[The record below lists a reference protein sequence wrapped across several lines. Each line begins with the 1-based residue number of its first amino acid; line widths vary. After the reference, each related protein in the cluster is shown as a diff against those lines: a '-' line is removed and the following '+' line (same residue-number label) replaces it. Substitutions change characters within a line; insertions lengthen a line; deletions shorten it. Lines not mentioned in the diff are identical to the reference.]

1 MKYLLII
8 GDGMAD
14 NPVPSLGGKT
24 PLEHAAKP
32 FIDSLAR
39 RGEVGSVLTVP
50 EGLPAGSDTAIL
62 SIFGNDPTV
71 CFTGRSPL
79 EAAGAGVQL
88 KAGDISYR
96 LNMVSLDLADRYAD
110 SVILSHNAGSIDG
123 ETSMALIRWLC
134 EQPEFA
140 ACLAKLDIVIHP
152 TPSFRHIAVQG
163 KGGID
168 GLVATPPHDILKSAI
183 GPYLPKGCPEAEI
196 LNEAQEIASRLLPSH
211 PLNRARIEA
220 GKLPANGIW
229 FWAEGSAVLL
239 DDFTEKYGVSGA
251 VISAVPLVFGIAA
264 LGKPDTI
271 EVEGATG
278 ELDTNYEGKVEA
290 AIRAFDR
297 YDFVGVHIEA
307 PDECTHN
314 GDLEGKIR
322 AIEYLDGRVTKPIV
336 EALERR
342 GEPFR
347 LLMLS
352 DHKTLTSTRTH
363 DGDPVPYLIYDSRNT
378 DGCGR
383 DYTEKSGESGAFIKP
398 GYGLIAKLFEK

>member
-24 PLEHAAKP
+24 PLEYAKKP
-32 FIDSLAR
+32 VIDSLAS

-96 LNMVSLDLADRYAD
+96 LNMVSLDLADHYPD

-134 EQPEFA
+134 EQEEFA
-140 ACLAKLDIVIHP
+140 ACLAKLEIVIHP

-183 GPYLPKGCPEAEI
+183 GSYLLKGCPEAEI

-211 PLNRARIEA
+211 PLNKARVAA

-264 LGKPDTI
+264 LGKLDTI

-314 GDLEGKIR
+314 GDLEGKIK
-322 AIEYLDGRVTKPIV
+322 AIEYLDSRVTKPIV

-363 DGDPVPYLIYDSRNT
+363 DGDPVPYLIYDSRSS

-383 DYTEKSGESGAFIKP
+383 DYTEQSGEAGAFIKP
-398 GYGLIAKLFEK
+398 GYELISKLFER

>member
-14 NPVPSLGGKT
+14 NPVPELGDKT
-24 PLEHAAKP
+24 PLETAKKP
-32 FIDSLAR
+32 YIDALAR
-39 RGEVGSVLTVP
+39 AGEVGSVLTVP

-79 EAAGAGVQL
+79 EAAGAGVKL

-96 LNMVSLDLADRYAD
+96 LNMVSLELADTYSE

-123 ETSMALIRWLC
+123 ETSMALIQWLC

-140 ACLAKLDIVIHP
+140 ACLKKLEIAIHP

-168 GLVATPPHDILKSAI
+168 GLIATPPHDILKSKIA
-183 GPYLPKGCPEAEI
+183 PYLLKGCKEADV
-196 LNEAQEIASRLLPSH
+196 LNEAQEIASRLLPAH
-211 PLNRARIEA
+211 PLNKARIEA

-239 DDFTEKYGVSGA
+239 DDFTKKYGVSGA
-251 VISAVPLVFGIAA
+251 VISAVPLVFGIAN
-264 LGKPDTI
+264 LGGLDTI

-278 ELDTNYEGKVEA
+278 ELDTNYEGKVKA
-290 AIRAFDR
+290 AIAAFDH

-314 GDLEGKIR
+314 GDLPGKIQ
-322 AIEYLDGRVTKPIV
+322 AIEYLDHRVTEPIV
-336 EALERR
+336 EALRQR

-363 DGDPVPYLIYDSRNT
+363 DGDPVPYLIYDSRTT

-383 DYTEKSGESGAFIKP
+383 DYTEAAGEPGAFVTP
-398 GYGLIAKLFEK
+398 GYTLIAKLFEK